1 MEFLGFNSMNEADA
15 IGRREDEARRKRE
28 ASPAYQLSQSKAIA
42 KRFIMPAI
50 ARDVAK
56 REAQG
61 RRVNRSEIDKAVM
74 KINRP
79 PTAGIFMK
87 VAPSVAVPVE
97 KMVM

>member
-42 KRFIMPAI
+42 KRFIMP
-50 ARDVAK
+50 RDVAK